1 MTVNPR
7 FSLCVVSAF
16 ATMTFANVAHAAQ
29 PGHAA
34 GNGDGESAGLD
45 PTEDIYA
52 AASTVGNAELDELRG
67 GFRVAGM
74 DVSLGADIRTYLN
87 GELVLHTLV
96 DWSDVGRTQTQFVSD
111 VLTPSA
117 ARLVQASALGGG
129 ELSMTIGGST
139 VFLANDGKTAFAHR
153 TEDGLQNVLINTADN
168 QNITQTVDA
177 TVTLGGYESFN
188 SDLISNRLADNI
200 ASTLGGVMIAASAPR

>member
-1 MTVNPR
+1 MNPR

-16 ATMTFANVAHAAQ
+16 ATMAFANVAHAAQ

-34 GNGDGESAGLD
+34 ENGDGESAGLD

-52 AASTVGNAELDELRG
+52 AVDDTELDELRG

-87 GELVLHTLV
+87 GDLVLHTLV
-96 DWSDVGRTQTQFVSD
+96 NWSDVGRTQTQFVSD

-139 VFLANDGKTAFAHR
+139 VFLANEGKTAFAHR

-188 SDLISNRLADNI
+188 SDIISNRLADNI